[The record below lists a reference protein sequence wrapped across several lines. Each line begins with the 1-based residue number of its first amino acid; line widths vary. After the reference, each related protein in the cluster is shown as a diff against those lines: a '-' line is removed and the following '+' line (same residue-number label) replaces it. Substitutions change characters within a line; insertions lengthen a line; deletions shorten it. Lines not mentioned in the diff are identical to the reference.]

1 MLRNAET
8 AVLKNGGEL
17 LIITCPVDQEAMRE
31 ALDRCMASTASQTG
45 DRYRLGL
52 MAPAEDGFVHDD
64 EDFRTPLHR
73 ITCPTC
79 LERTATRRTKNRED
93 AFGKG
98 NGPKEI
104 ARHSRLVAEAFA
116 HLADI
121 EENLRV

>member
-31 ALDRCMASTASQTG
+31 ALDRCMASTADQTG

-64 EDFRTPLHR
+64 EYFRTPLHR
-73 ITCPTC
+73 ITGPT
-79 LERTATRRTKNRED
+79 
-93 AFGKG
+93 
-98 NGPKEI
+98 
-104 ARHSRLVAEAFA
+104 
-116 HLADI
+116 
-121 EENLRV
+121 